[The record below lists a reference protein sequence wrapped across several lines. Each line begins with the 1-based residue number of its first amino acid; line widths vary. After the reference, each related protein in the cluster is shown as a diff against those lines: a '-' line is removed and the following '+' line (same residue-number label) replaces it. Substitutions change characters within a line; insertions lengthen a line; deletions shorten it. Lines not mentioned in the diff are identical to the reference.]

1 VYESGAG
8 RLAAGDLLVIF
19 TDGLVEAENDKQ
31 EEYGEARMFG
41 VIAGLGQGSA
51 AEALGALTAS
61 VNAFVGATRQHDDIT
76 CLVLR
81 VFAAGG

>member
-1 VYESGAG
+1 M
-8 RLAAGDLLVIF
+8 L
-19 TDGLVEAENDKQ
+19 
-31 EEYGEARMFG
+31 G

-81 VFAAGG
+81 VFAVGGSANG